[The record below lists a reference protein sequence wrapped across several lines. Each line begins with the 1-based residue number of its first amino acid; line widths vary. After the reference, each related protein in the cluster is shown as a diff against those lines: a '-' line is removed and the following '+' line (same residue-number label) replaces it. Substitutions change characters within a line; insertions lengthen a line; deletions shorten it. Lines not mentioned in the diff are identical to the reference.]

1 MPDEQK
7 LHQSI
12 SDAERAAQSTT
23 DRVARAAHDAID
35 SLSDYGSRAEQR
47 LRSSGQQASRRGREY
62 ADQVGG
68 YVNQRPLAAVA
79 LAAGVG
85 VLFGLLLRGRH

>member
-12 SDAERAAQSTT
+12 SQAEKAAQSTT
-23 DRVARAAHDAID
+23 DRVARAAHDTID
-35 SLSDYGSRAEQR
+35 TLTEYGGRTEER
-47 LRSSGQQASRRGREY
+47 LRSTSKLAGKRTREY

-68 YVNQRPLAAVA
+68 YVNERPLVA
-79 LAAGVG
+79 IAIAAGVG
-85 VLFGLLLRGRH
+85 ALFGLLLRGR